1 MFAHLV
7 PLCKHNYEIIKEVF
21 NNPEQVMAKFVL
33 NLYQLKLSD
42 YVHSR
47 LSLKAGSYE
56 YLQVLY
62 ELHSRYEKKSNHE
75 FSYAITVNTFNLEQT
90 SFPLN

>member
-62 ELHSRYEKKSNHE
+62 ELHSRYV
-75 FSYAITVNTFNLEQT
+75 FSAFNLPP
-90 SFPLN
+90 SDKCR